1 MARSLP
7 YFPAVMR
14 ILARAPL
21 AALLFL
27 TACGAAPVTPV
38 SLTDDGLRV
47 PPAHR
52 AAVEEIISVMRERL
66 ELPIPENVS
75 VYVYDSRSAFRDGLL
90 DEGYVAP
97 DRVNEIASFAAGLA
111 RPGRVLL
118 HAKATRGRLEWR
130 RLIAHELTHVVQFNL
145 AGGDGRADQWLAEGL
160 AERIAFD
167 VLETMGM
174 DSVADRRDRA
184 LAGARKHPG
193 FATGRLDLAA
203 LGSPREFTLRH
214 QRDGSLETY
223 QLSFLMADY
232 LVKRDGMATV
242 LDYFRNCRVM
252 DRDHAFAKTFGQ
264 PIQQFEKEVLTYLR
278 GLPE

>member
-1 MARSLP
+1 ML
-7 YFPAVMR
+7 R

-21 AALLFL
+21 VALLCL
-27 TACGAAPVTPV
+27 SACGAAPVKSLSV
-38 SLTDDGLRV
+38 SLREDGLQV

-52 AAVEEIISVMRERL
+52 PAVEQIVTIMREDL
-66 ELPIPENVS
+66 ALPLPERVS
-75 VYVYDSRSAFRDGLL
+75 VFVYDSRAAFREGLI
-90 DEGYVAP
+90 DEGYVAA
-97 DRVNEIASFAAGLA
+97 DRVSEIASFAAGLA

-130 RLIAHELTHVVQFNL
+130 RLIAHELAHVVQFNL

-167 VLETMGM
+167 VLERMGL
-174 DSVADRRDRA
+174 DSVTERRERA
-184 LAGARKHPG
+184 LDGARKHPG
-193 FATGRLDLAA
+193 YANGRLDLAA

-232 LVKRDGMATV
+232 LVERYGMPVV

-252 DRDHAFAKTFGQ
+252 DRDRAFARTFGQ
-264 PIQQFEKEVLTYLR
+264 PIEQFEKEILAHLR
-278 GLPE
+278 ALDG